1 MSKNNRPPSEAS
13 AHEALALP
21 FPRNATVLMQHLQLL
36 VGREDYRYWCGGR
49 LPLEKL
55 PGLVA
60 KFARRY
66 PIAQNVRQRAYARSR
81 GRAVVQ
87 FVAFPDGENVLWWLL
102 STAGSGGLADPAMP
116 DAHVASNA
124 HAAIGH
130 IEFRDYVLLYA
141 TKKEPREIVDSKTKR
156 AKTVLKDTSTWTWKL
171 RAQVMSELR
180 AGIRQS
186 CDRLEYG
193 DEARGARSGW
203 GLRGLLAAQR
213 ERPLFAGIRTQV
225 IELHREALKAW
236 DGRRMAWL
244 SKNPG
249 YAIKYGEQAGKLRPV
264 KEVVAALPKMIRLN
278 VFDGQTLRDLCKS
291 VE

>member
-1 MSKNNRPPSEAS
+1 
-13 AHEALALP
+13 
-21 FPRNATVLMQHLQLL
+21 MQHLQLL

-49 LPLEKL
+49 LPREKL

-60 KFARRY
+60 KFASRY
-66 PIAQNVRQRAYARSR
+66 PIGQNTRQRAYARSR
-81 GRAVVQ
+81 ERAVVQ
-87 FVAFPDGENVLWWLL
+87 FVAFPDGEHVYWWLL
-102 STAGSGGLADPAMP
+102 STAGPGGLADPAMP

-124 HAAIGH
+124 HAAAGH

-141 TKKEPREIVDSKTKR
+141 TKKEPRKIVDRKTQR
-156 AKTVLKDTSTWTWKL
+156 ETTVLKDTSTWTWKM

-193 DEARGARSGW
+193 DESRGTRSGW

-244 SKNPG
+244 AKNPG
-249 YAIKYGEQAGKLRPV
+249 YATKYGDQAGKLRPI
-264 KEVVAALPKMIRLN
+264 KEVVAGLPKMIRLP
-278 VFDGQTLRDLCKS
+278 VFDGKTLSELCKPAG
-291 VE
+291 